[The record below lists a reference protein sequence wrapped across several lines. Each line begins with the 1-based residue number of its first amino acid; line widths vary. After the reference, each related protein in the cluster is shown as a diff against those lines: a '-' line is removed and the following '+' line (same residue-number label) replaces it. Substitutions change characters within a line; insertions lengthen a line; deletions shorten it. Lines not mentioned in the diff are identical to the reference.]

1 MQPLHPRSN
10 LTRVDRWA
18 YVAGGLAL
26 VAWGLSR
33 RNAVRTGAAGLGG
46 WLLYQAYSGY
56 NPMFEPLGIRVNREP
71 TESGAGETI
80 VLDQAITIN
89 AGREEL
95 YRYWRDLGNLPNFAP
110 RLTRVEVLD
119 ELNSRWHVRAAQ
131 GREVVWESEITHDEP
146 GREIAWRSM
155 HQTTLTHFG
164 GVHFR
169 DAPGGRGTVVAVHL
183 EYVPPVGA
191 LGAALARMTGQAPER
206 YVTDALRRLKQLVEV
221 GEIITTRGQPAGANR
236 DEGQTHVDSGAE
248 PSQ

>member
-1 MQPLHPRSN
+1 MQQVHPRSN

-33 RNAVRTGAAGLGG
+33 RGAVRTGAAGLGG

-71 TESGAGETI
+71 AESEAGETI

-89 AGREEL
+89 ADRQTL
-95 YRYWRDLGNLPNFAP
+95 YDYWRDFTNLPNFAP

-119 ELNSRWHVRAAQ
+119 DRNSRWHVRAAQ
-131 GREVVWESEITHDEP
+131 GREVVWESEITHDRP
-146 GREIAWRSM
+146 GSEIAWRSL
-155 HQTTLTHFG
+155 HNTALTHFG
-164 GVHFR
+164 SVHFR

-221 GEIITTRGQPAGANR
+221 GEIITTRGQSAGADR
-236 DEGQTHVDSGAE
+236 DEGRAHVGRGAQS
-248 PSQ
+248 SQ